1 MTKSERVRLY
11 ADHLKGI
18 GYVPEVHGDTD
29 IRFKVEG
36 GTYQILLDDEE
47 AYYSLL
53 YPRFWPIR
61 NEADRTKVE
70 AAALEATGD
79 TKVAKVYVTSDNNVT
94 ASFEAYYLPPEAFK
108 QWFERSLKILKY
120 AVKQFKQKM
129 AQ

>member
-1 MTKSERVRLY
+1 MTKSERVALY
-11 ADHLKGI
+11 TSHLKAV
-18 GYVPEVHGDTD
+18 GYVPEAYGDTD

-47 AYYSLL
+47 AYFSLL
-53 YPRFWPIR
+53 YPRFWPIK
-61 NEADRTKVE
+61 NEKDRPKVE
-70 AAALEATGD
+70 AAALEATAG

-129 AQ
+129 AE